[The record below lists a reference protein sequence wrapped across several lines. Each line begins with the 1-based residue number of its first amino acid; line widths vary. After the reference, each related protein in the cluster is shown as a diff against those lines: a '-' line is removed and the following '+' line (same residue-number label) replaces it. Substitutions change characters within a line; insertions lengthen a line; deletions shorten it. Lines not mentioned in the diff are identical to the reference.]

1 MGVLATKEHREQTY
15 DVASLEVRCSEVE
28 QRVIEVSSIDGG
40 DHGASVVLES
50 RDVGLTLCFRLRSGI
65 V

>member
-15 DVASLEVRCSEVE
+15 DVASLEVRCGKVE

-40 DHGASVVLES
+40 DHGASVVFEGG
-50 RDVGLTLCFRLRSGI
+50 DVGLALCLGLSSGI